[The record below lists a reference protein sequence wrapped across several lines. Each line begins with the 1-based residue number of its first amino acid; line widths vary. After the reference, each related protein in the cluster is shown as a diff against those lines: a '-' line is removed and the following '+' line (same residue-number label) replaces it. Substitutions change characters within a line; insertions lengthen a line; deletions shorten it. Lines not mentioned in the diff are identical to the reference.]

1 MPAYNCEKFVSKAIE
16 SILQQSYSNFELLIA
31 DDASIDNTR
40 LIIDSYRDKRVKRFH
55 NSVNQGYLRTTN
67 LLFEKCTGEFI
78 TFQDADDYSS
88 YDRLEKLSNYLKN
101 NSNISVVGSNIW
113 KVDVFDNKFWNSNF
127 PENFKDII
135 LNFNSHKIV
144 FTGSALMLRKE
155 IIKSVGVYNEY
166 FNRLGSEDVYWY
178 SLILQKHKVANVPD
192 VLYFYRAN
200 PNSVGSSFKDYR
212 SKVLHNLT
220 VKLFKLRNSG
230 KDDPILM
237 NNYKLADKHCEI
249 LLLIE
254 EAKKKKIKALS
265 KSIKL
270 FFLNIN
276 LVKFYFKD
284 FLYSLIKS

>member
-1 MPAYNCEKFVSKAIE
+1 M
-16 SILQQSYSNFELLIA
+16 
-31 DDASIDNTR
+31 
-40 LIIDSYRDKRVKRFH
+40 
-55 NSVNQGYLRTTN
+55 
-67 LLFEKCTGEFI
+67 
-78 TFQDADDYSS
+78 
-88 YDRLEKLSNYLKN
+88 
-101 NSNISVVGSNIW
+101 
-113 KVDVFDNKFWNSNF
+113 
-127 PENFKDII
+127 
-135 LNFNSHKIV
+135 
-144 FTGSALMLRKE
+144 
-155 IIKSVGVYNEY
+155 
-166 FNRLGSEDVYWY
+166 
-178 SLILQKHKVANVPD
+178 ILQKHKVANVPD